1 MSFTDGKPFTA
12 TEKDLQTRWSCGK
25 PGEKFRCGLCG
36 HKFEVGET
44 VRWQYTNDVHGAWG
58 NPFVCTICDKGR
70 DAIVLEICAR
80 RAELNS
86 ERNWWF
92 QDFK

>member
-1 MSFTDGKPFTA
+1 MSFTDGKPFIA

-36 HKFEVGET
+36 HKFAVGEM
-44 VRWQYTNDVHGAWG
+44 VRWQYTNDVHGACG
-58 NPFVCTICDKGR
+58 NPFVCTACDGGR
-70 DAIVLEICAR
+70 DKIVLEICAR

-92 QDFK
+92 RDLK